1 MSENPEA
8 LSDKLARLK
17 ATRDHIDPPDWN
29 ANARLRDEMV
39 MLMYGNF
46 DAILSALRAAES
58 PAPTDAAAQK
68 ESFVRGEMGMAAAD
82 RAQTKLKRPRTKD
95 NANV

>member
-58 PAPTDAAAQK
+58 PARPMPQRRKKASFAARWAWRRLI
-68 ESFVRGEMGMAAAD
+68 ERRRS
-82 RAQTKLKRPRTKD
+82 
-95 NANV
+95 